1 MVTAQLLFHVHW
13 TIKNRNLSLTAAS
26 SSYSIGLWVSLYFIE
41 KLTLFT
47 PDNDLIFESDYLED
61 ILNLEKAVFDS
72 LGKNIKGLNGIGKG

>member
-1 MVTAQLLFHVHW
+1 M
-13 TIKNRNLSLTAAS
+13 SLTAAS
-26 SSYSIGLWVSLYFIE
+26 SSYSIVLWVSLYFIE